1 MISVSC
7 TGCQFKYH
15 IANDKA
21 GKRFKCRECGEICT
35 VPGGKRSAAGSSGTP
50 KRRKRTK
57 PAAKDEWEDDTASS
71 YDEYESYDD
80 GGYDSYGTDDDA
92 YEDYQPA
99 RSCRSSPSRS
109 AKTKPKK
116 KNRKAS
122 RSDDGV
128 RFSFTSP
135 LVWLGF
141 PFAATLVTMAAVF
154 IVPVVGV
161 ILAIIVSIIGLIL
174 IFIGGIRIL
183 IGAFQEDVVCGL
195 LYLFVPFYSLYYLV
209 TRWEEQKVTS

>member
-1 MISVSC
+1 M
-7 TGCQFKYH
+7 
-15 IANDKA
+15 N
-21 GKRFKCRECGEICT
+21 
-35 VPGGKRSAAGSSGTP
+35 
-50 KRRKRTK
+50 
-57 PAAKDEWEDDTASS
+57 AAKSAQSLVGNGVRLVRAVLRNAGNEPSLRQRMSGKTTPHLHMTSTSLTTTVDTIRTGLTMTRTRTTS
-71 YDEYESYDD
+71 
-80 GGYDSYGTDDDA
+80 
-92 YEDYQPA
+92 QPA
-99 RSCRSSPSRS
+99 RPRRSSPSRS

-141 PFAATLVTMAAVF
+141 PFAATLVTIAAVF

-161 ILAIIVSIIGLIL
+161 ILAIIVSIVGLIVMV
-174 IFIGGIRIL
+174 IGGIRIL

>member
-1 MISVSC
+1 M
-7 TGCQFKYH
+7 TRP
-15 IANDKA
+15 ANDSSVVNAAKSA
-21 GKRFKCRECGEICT
+21 RSR
-35 VPGGKRSAAGSSGTP
+35 VGKRSAAGSSGTP

-71 YDEYESYDD
+71 FDEYESYDD

-99 RSCRSSPSRS
+99 RPRRSSPSRS

-122 RSDDGV
+122 RSDDGG

-141 PFAATLVTMAAVF
+141 PFAATFATIAALF
-154 IVPVVGV
+154 IVPGVGV
-161 ILAIIVSIIGLIL
+161 ILAIIVSIVGLIL
-174 IFIGGIRIL
+174 MGIGGIRLL

>member
-7 TGCQFKYH
+7 TGCQFKYRV
-15 IANDKA
+15 ANDKA

-99 RSCRSSPSRS
+99 SQPVLAAAVRVARPKRSRRR
-109 AKTKPKK
+109 KTEKHPG
-116 KNRKAS
+116 AM
-122 RSDDGV
+122 
-128 RFSFTSP
+128 
-135 LVWLGF
+135 
-141 PFAATLVTMAAVF
+141 MAAGF
-154 IVPVVGV
+154 RLPAHSFGSDSR
-161 ILAIIVSIIGLIL
+161 LPPPSP
-174 IFIGGIRIL
+174 R
-183 IGAFQEDVVCGL
+183 
-195 LYLFVPFYSLYYLV
+195 
-209 TRWEEQKVTS
+209 